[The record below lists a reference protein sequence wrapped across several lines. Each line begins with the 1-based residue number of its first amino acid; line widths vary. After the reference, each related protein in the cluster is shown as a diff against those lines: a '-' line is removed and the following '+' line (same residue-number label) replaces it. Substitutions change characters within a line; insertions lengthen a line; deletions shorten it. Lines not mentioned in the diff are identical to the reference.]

1 MLISALTPEV
11 DPHVTMRPAIAS
23 ERIDS
28 SSVAGPT
35 CSNTTSTPSLVTS
48 RTALLKLVES
58 NAASAPSSSARFR
71 FASERLVT
79 STRAP
84 RCFAIWM
91 AATATPAPAPITSTV
106 SPARNCARVVSIRH
120 AVRNVSGKAAA
131 SSQLSPAGLRNTLR
145 ASIWISSHA
154 APSECSPSTPKCG
167 QRTFSPARHH
177 SHSQSHRVGKRTT
190 SSPGFQAG
198 SPDSWTTPAPSAAIT
213 RGGEMRCA
221 PCASHRSRWL
231 MDAAWMATAT
241 EPRPGR
247 VRGRSRILTPA
258 GPIGSS
264 NTAARPSLRNGRVGD
279 SWATLCYTY
288 PIRSMMYGWRRP
300 CLNLRR
306 TRHLIA
312 LAAFAPLL
320 LQSAPGHAEQALP
333 PGQKQ
338 SPHVRWFY
346 PSQLSYGTVET
357 GTGNTGVAPSPS
369 AFLPLPFMGP
379 HIVTS
384 LFDHCY
390 PDYGVD
396 GQVCRY
402 DGVTASGH
410 VGGPDPSFT
419 EGYAQTPGGH
429 DYLYYDGHDGY
440 DYALTY
446 ESVAAA
452 APGTVMYAN
461 WLDPNCHECLSGMTI
476 EINHGNGL
484 LTFYGHLSRIDVAK
498 GQNVRRGQ
506 VIGISGM
513 TGTATGP
520 HLHFGVY
527 YVHRSQTPVDPYGW
541 SGSYPDPWP
550 WDLGD
555 LWLTGSPRYADV
567 PLPAVSVAAT
577 QDASDP
583 NSIDVSWS
591 SPGGGARFQVYAVL
605 QDGRMK
611 PWLAGVGPGSAV
623 FNGRADQS
631 YWFWVS
637 VTTDL
642 GWTDAGG
649 STPVQTPRPNHG
661 QAV

>member
-1 MLISALTPEV
+1 
-11 DPHVTMRPAIAS
+11 MRI
-23 ERIDS
+23 
-28 SSVAGPT
+28 
-35 CSNTTSTPSLVTS
+35 
-48 RTALLKLVES
+48 
-58 NAASAPSSSARFR
+58 
-71 FASERLVT
+71 
-79 STRAP
+79 
-84 RCFAIWM
+84 
-91 AATATPAPAPITSTV
+91 
-106 SPARNCARVVSIRH
+106 
-120 AVRNVSGKAAA
+120 
-131 SSQLSPAGLRNTLR
+131 
-145 ASIWISSHA
+145 
-154 APSECSPSTPKCG
+154 
-167 QRTFSPARHH
+167 
-177 SHSQSHRVGKRTT
+177 
-190 SSPGFQAG
+190 
-198 SPDSWTTPAPSAAIT
+198 
-213 RGGEMRCA
+213 
-221 PCASHRSRWL
+221 
-231 MDAAWMATAT
+231 
-241 EPRPGR
+241 
-247 VRGRSRILTPA
+247 
-258 GPIGSS
+258 
-264 NTAARPSLRNGRVGD
+264 
-279 SWATLCYTY
+279 
-288 PIRSMMYGWRRP
+288 
-300 CLNLRR
+300 
-306 TRHLIA
+306 RHLIP
-312 LAAFAPLL
+312 LASVAFLL
-320 LQSAPGHAEQALP
+320 MQSVPVYASQALP
-333 PGQKQ
+333 PGQK
-338 SPHVRWFY
+338 HDRYVRWFY
-346 PSQLSYGTVET
+346 PSQTSYGPYED
-357 GTGNTGVAPSPS
+357 GAGNTSTKPAPG
-369 AFLPLPFMGP
+369 AFLTLPFMGP

-396 GQVCRY
+396 GRVCRY
-402 DGVTASGH
+402 DGVEASSK
-410 VGGPDPSFT
+410 VGGPDPSFG
-419 EGYAQTPGGH
+419 EGYARTPGGT

-440 DYALTY
+440 DYGLTY
-446 ESVAAA
+446 EPVAAA

-513 TGTATGP
+513 SGTATGP